1 VAERAHQF
9 TPHRQCICSV
19 IRELTWLETS
29 PWLSG
34 AECQKE
40 ERLALRVA
48 NTQLIQEF
56 PDLLICIKGLILT
69 RVDAAVKP
77 LPIEY
82 SYAQGYEWTIS

>member
-9 TPHRQCICSV
+9 TPHKQCICSV

-82 SYAQGYEWTIS
+82 S